1 MTFDDAVEFFSFDEF
16 LRKTFLL
23 MVQTGLG
30 YIKLGQTSPSLSGG
44 EAQRLKLASELANG
58 IELQGKKLKKL
69 KRNFY
74 ILEEPTIGLHP
85 QDCEK
90 LILLLHQ
97 LVDEGHTVVI
107 IEHDVDLIAEAD
119 YLIELGPRGGAEGG
133 KILHQGTVPSILK
146 KNSSP
151 TAKFLARVVKAD

>member
-1 MTFDDAVEFFSFDEF
+1 M
-16 LRKTFLL
+16 
-23 MVQTGLG
+23 
-30 YIKLGQTSPSLSGG
+30 PSL
-44 EAQRLKLASELANG
+44 
-58 IELQGKKLKKL
+58 
-69 KRNFY
+69 
-74 ILEEPTIGLHP
+74 PTVIPLP
-85 QDCEK
+85 LRFIFQ

-146 KNSSP
+146 TNSSP
-151 TAKFLARVVKAD
+151 TGKFLARVVKAD